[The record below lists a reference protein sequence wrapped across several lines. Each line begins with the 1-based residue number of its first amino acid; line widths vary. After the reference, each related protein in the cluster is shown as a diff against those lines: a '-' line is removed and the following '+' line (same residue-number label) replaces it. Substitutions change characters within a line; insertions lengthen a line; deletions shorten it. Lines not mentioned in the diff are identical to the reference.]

1 VQTDFFMKKIIDFVK
16 ESKTEMTEHVTW
28 SKYDEL
34 QSNSILVLVGTLLF
48 ALLIG
53 FMDFIF
59 ENGLTALYDSF

>member
-1 VQTDFFMKKIIDFVK
+1 MKKIIEFIK
-16 ESKTEMTEHVTW
+16 ASKTEMTDHVTW

-53 FMDFIF
+53 LMDFVF
-59 ENGLTALYDSF
+59 ENGLTALYKSF